1 MLGAGAGR
9 GRAEALQHWAAT
21 GRVRQEGTQ
30 SVAVALVNQSR
41 GGHRNAASPPCRAAL
56 GERGEAR
63 AAPGCPQPR
72 PGLSSG
78 AAVGRQVATLHFI
91 SWDCK
96 KKQAKPPRLAKGQR
110 WQLLPAAL
118 LCEAGCSAGSAQGR
132 VWVRRRWG
140 PADPAQL
147 PQHLPSSCVPMAPCL
162 CATLTLVVPVFS

>member
-1 MLGAGAGR
+1 MQAGARQSHCGTGQRPGACARR
-9 GRAEALQHWAAT
+9 GRKAWRWLWSTRAE
-21 GRVRQEGTQ
+21 VGTETP
-30 SVAVALVNQSR
+30 R
-41 GGHRNAASPPCRAAL
+41 PPLAAL
-56 GERGEAR
+56 PWVSGGEAR